1 MGFVSHA
8 NTSLIVSR
16 TDVGRAVSKALD
28 LYVGRGRRYTVKELS
43 NATGVAD
50 RMIECAKLD
59 PEGRQGDDWRQ
70 LKPEELLSIGK
81 FLGDGFT
88 TEWLRLAGQ
97 GAFSLPDGQIPEEPE
112 LVAEFASDTA
122 EVAHMAADGHFCS
135 EDERALRNIGH
146 RLVERGMSLVAAAL
160 GRQHS

>member
-1 MGFVSHA
+1 MGFVSSA
-8 NTSLIVSR
+8 NISLIVSR
-16 TDVGRAVSKALD
+16 SDVGKAVAKALD
-28 LYVGRGRRYTVKELS
+28 LYVGRGRRYSVKELS

-97 GAFSLPDGQIPEEPE
+97 GAFALPDGGILPEPE
-112 LVAEFASDTA
+112 LVAEFAGDTA
-122 EVAHMAADGHFCS
+122 EVANMASDGHFCP
-135 EDERALRNIGH
+135 EDERALRKLGH
-146 RLVERGMSLVAAAL
+146 RLVERGMSLVGHAL
-160 GRQHS
+160 RSSHR